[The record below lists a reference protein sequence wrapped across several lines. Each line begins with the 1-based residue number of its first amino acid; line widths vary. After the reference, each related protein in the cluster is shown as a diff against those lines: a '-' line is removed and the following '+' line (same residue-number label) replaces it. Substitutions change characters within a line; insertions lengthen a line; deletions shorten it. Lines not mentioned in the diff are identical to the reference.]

1 MLHQVKAMYSLV
13 ENSVTKLTKIQHKS
27 VDFFVDLDVLIWV
40 VFSQKNVDFFV
51 NLVIHFVCF
60 L

>member
-1 MLHQVKAMYSLV
+1 MMLASFSLV

-40 VFSQKNVDFFV
+40 VFKQKIVVFFV
-51 NLVIHFVCF
+51 NLVTHFFCF

>member
-1 MLHQVKAMYSLV
+1 MSFTFIFKNSLVLTLV

-40 VFSQKNVDFFV
+40 VF
-51 NLVIHFVCF
+51 
-60 L
+60 